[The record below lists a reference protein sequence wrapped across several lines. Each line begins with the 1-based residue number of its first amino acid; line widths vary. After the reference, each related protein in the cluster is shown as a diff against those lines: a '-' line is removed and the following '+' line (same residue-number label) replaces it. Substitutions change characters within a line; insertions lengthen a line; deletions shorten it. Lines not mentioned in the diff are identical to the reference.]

1 VAQQASARVAPR
13 STEGSIVSIH
23 FVVPYYVEPR
33 YVIELIDSV
42 RAQTRDGWLLTIVD
56 DQYPGTEAR
65 DYVATLGDP
74 RIEYVRNE
82 RNLGV
87 GGNGWRCLG
96 LGRLDYIT
104 LMGADDALEP
114 GYIQVVLDAFERH
127 PDAIMVHPGIVLMD
141 GEGRP
146 TDSLGD
152 RIKRIVSRNAWRNRE
167 LDGQAALESL
177 MRGNWMYPTAVCY
190 RRDVVQRAQRHAEY
204 DCISDFGWIAD
215 MLLGGGTLALDPTP
229 VFRYRRHA
237 SSHSSQHA
245 KSVTRFDQEAAYYLV
260 AARQLDERGW
270 TKAARAA
277 RLHPLSRLHAMRSAA
292 GALSA
297 GDLRLV
303 GALTRQALRSA
314 R

>member
-1 VAQQASARVAPR
+1 
-13 STEGSIVSIH
+13 
-23 FVVPYYVEPR
+23 VPYYVEPR

-42 RAQTRDGWLLTIVD
+42 RAQTQGDWLLTIVD
-56 DQYPGTEAR
+56 DDYPGTEAM
-65 DYVATLGDP
+65 DYIAGLGDP

-82 RNLGV
+82 RNLGL
-87 GGNGWRCLG
+87 GGNAWHCWT
-96 LGRLDYIT
+96 LGRLDYVT

-114 GYIQVVLDAFERH
+114 GYVQVVLDAFERH
-127 PDAIMVHPGIVLMD
+127 PDAIMVQPGVSLMD

-146 TDSLGD
+146 TDSLTD
-152 RIKRIVSRNAWRNRE
+152 RIKRFASRDAWRHQE

-177 MRGNWMYPTAVCY
+177 MKGNWLYVPAICF
-190 RRDVVQRAQRHAEY
+190 RRDKMARAQRLGEY
-204 DCISDFGWIAD
+204 EAILDFGWVAD

-237 SSHSSQHA
+237 SSHSSLNA
-245 KSVTRFDQEAAYYLV
+245 RTVTRFDEEAAYYV
-260 AARQLDERGW
+260 AVARRLDEKGW

-277 RLHPLSRLHAMRSAA
+277 RLHPLSRLHAVRSAA
-292 GALSA
+292 EALSA
-297 GDLRLV
+297 RNLRLA